1 MNNLTLKREC
11 QQIVLPEQVR
21 RAIVDGSPKIVVPF
35 NKRYPTE
42 DHSLVEVRPDNY
54 AVFQTHKPLVHR
66 FQYLLPLL
74 PDTSYR
80 LNEEWQVFRV
90 GNDKKD
96 VFFLKYGEHYA
107 PRIRWMPA
115 KIMPEDL
122 TRTRMRTG
130 QVDALRLFELLGIEA
145 SGDAHASVQTEWDET
160 HPDRP
165 LRTNPWVAVAEI
177 KRGGR

>member
-1 MNNLTLKREC
+1 MNDLTLKQEC

-90 GNDKKD
+90 GKDKKD
-96 VFFLKYGEHYA
+96 VFVLKYGMHYA

-115 KIMPEDL
+115 TIMPEDL

-160 HPDRP
+160 YPDRP